1 MWANLGWPL
10 LAQAA
15 RMSDSLGSYGRAAV
29 TLAVLILPW
38 VIGVWLAKF
47 LRTPDYG
54 RRLGVILFALIV
66 GLAVNVLK
74 WPPRYGVDL
83 SGGVNLIYEVD
94 DSQRSAEDGPVPMD
108 QLIAAVT
115 KRVNPGGLKEVV
127 VRPYGERQ
135 VEIIIPKVESD
146 EAERIKEHISR
157 SGSLEFR
164 ILASNSTDRDLVGGA
179 MATPGREVRLG
190 DEVVA
195 RWVPLGANEEAQE
208 LASSSESIVR
218 DSTRGGKPIKEILV
232 LVDRH
237 NVSGQYLSRATVGPD
252 NDTGNFA
259 VDFQFNSTGA
269 QLFSQLTSE
278 NLPDR
283 ATNRSKNLAVIL
295 DGEIFTA
302 PSIRTVISD
311 RGQITSPSYI
321 DRAPVQALVDVLNA
335 GSLPAALKKDPVSQR
350 TTGPLLG
357 EDSIEKGKL
366 SIVVS
371 TAAVL
376 VFMLVYYRFAGLIA
390 CAALVMNVLL
400 TVGAMT
406 MFNAAFTLPGLA
418 GLVLTV
424 GMAVDANVLIYER
437 MREEQARGATM
448 KMAIRNGFD
457 RAFSAIF
464 DSNVTTLITAVIL
477 FFIGTDQV
485 KGFATTLFIGVAMS
499 MFTAIFCAR
508 VAMEIAERKKW
519 ITKLHLTQLIGHTN
533 FDFVAWMR
541 PAMILSA
548 LLIGAGLVTVVSR
561 GKGLLDIDFTGGVS
575 VEAVFDEPVADG
587 ETPVRKAVSS
597 ELPEDVRKQVREMLV
612 ATQST
617 ELKEEIQRELVGS
630 QPAVDAVTPEIQ
642 KQIDATFEQRLDELT
657 TLPDVAVS
665 SVQITGE
672 PEYKRFL
679 IDTSNPNI
687 EAVEAILSLLFKD
700 MKLARNSVEIG
711 EVAMITPSA
720 APAVTP
726 PPVITAPV
734 TSTTPP
740 APPTEASTDTSSDAT
755 PGGAC
760 GVVYQDAQPE
770 TGGATEAT
778 TSPPVATETPASD
791 VTAPAVTE
799 AAPAPTTSAPVPP
812 TTETPS
818 PAQISPLATP
828 APAGSRFDGGTRTTL
843 KFSQRLSQANLEKR
857 FREAAEALGVG
868 DVPFEA
874 TNAEQ
879 DAGATQAFKEWNVRV
894 ALAPEQA
901 SAVFA
906 KLKVELES
914 EPYFPSSSAIGG
926 QVAANTQWSAI
937 YALLASIVAI
947 AIYLWVRFQRLV
959 YGVAAVIALI
969 HDVLVA
975 LVALGAS
982 YYLADSLA
990 FLGVQQFKINLPII
1004 AAFLTIIGF
1013 SINDTI
1019 VIFDRM
1025 REVKGKSP
1033 KLTADMINLS
1043 LNQTLSRTILTSLT
1057 VFITVMIMYALGGQG
1072 IHGFAF
1078 CMLVGVLSGTYSTV
1092 FIAAPLVLWIGAAQ
1106 DVDSGRVKQ
1115 ETAVAASTRR

>member
-1 MWANLGWPL
+1 
-10 LAQAA
+10 
-15 RMSDSLGSYGRAAV
+15 
-29 TLAVLILPW
+29 
-38 VIGVWLAKF
+38 
-47 LRTPDYG
+47 
-54 RRLGVILFALIV
+54 
-66 GLAVNVLK
+66 
-74 WPPRYGVDL
+74 
-83 SGGVNLIYEVD
+83 
-94 DSQRSAEDGPVPMD
+94 
-108 QLIAAVT
+108 
-115 KRVNPGGLKEVV
+115 
-127 VRPYGERQ
+127 
-135 VEIIIPKVESD
+135 
-146 EAERIKEHISR
+146 
-157 SGSLEFR
+157 
-164 ILASNSTDRDLVGGA
+164 
-179 MATPGREVRLG
+179 
-190 DEVVA
+190 
-195 RWVPLGANEEAQE
+195 
-208 LASSSESIVR
+208 
-218 DSTRGGKPIKEILV
+218 
-232 LVDRH
+232 
-237 NVSGQYLSRATVGPD
+237 
-252 NDTGNFA
+252 
-259 VDFQFNSTGA
+259 
-269 QLFSQLTSE
+269 
-278 NLPDR
+278 
-283 ATNRSKNLAVIL
+283 
-295 DGEIFTA
+295 
-302 PSIRTVISD
+302 
-311 RGQITSPSYI
+311 
-321 DRAPVQALVDVLNA
+321 
-335 GSLPAALKKDPVSQR
+335 
-350 TTGPLLG
+350 
-357 EDSIEKGKL
+357 
-366 SIVVS
+366 
-371 TAAVL
+371 
-376 VFMLVYYRFAGLIA
+376 
-390 CAALVMNVLL
+390 
-400 TVGAMT
+400 
-406 MFNAAFTLPGLA
+406 
-418 GLVLTV
+418 
-424 GMAVDANVLIYER
+424 
-437 MREEQARGATM
+437 
-448 KMAIRNGFD
+448 
-457 RAFSAIF
+457 
-464 DSNVTTLITAVIL
+464 LITAVIL

-533 FDFVAWMR
+533 IDFVAWMR

-548 LLIGAGLVTVVSR
+548 LVIGAGLVTVVSR

-587 ETPVRKAVSS
+587 ETPVRQAVSS
-597 ELPEDVRKQVREMLV
+597 ELSEDIRKEVREMLV

-617 ELKEEIQRELVGS
+617 ELKQEIQRELVGS
-630 QPAVDAVTPEIQ
+630 QPAADAITPEIQ
-642 KQIDATFEQRLDELT
+642 KQIDASFEQRLDELT

-672 PEYKRFL
+672 PPYKRFL

-720 APAVTP
+720 ASASAAPAVSTPPLTDTPTTPASTTTP
-726 PPVITAPV
+726 PPAAP
-734 TSTTPP
+734 
-740 APPTEASTDTSSDAT
+740 ATETSSDAT

-770 TGGATEAT
+770 TGGTTETTTPPPTSTATPAAAT
-778 TSPPVATETPASD
+778 TT
-791 VTAPAVTE
+791 
-799 AAPAPTTSAPVPP
+799 PAPTTTSAPA
-812 TTETPS
+812 
-818 PAQISPLATP
+818 PAQISTP
-828 APAGSRFDGGTRTTL
+828 AATGSRFDGGTRTTF

-857 FREAAEALGVG
+857 FREAAETLGVG

-874 TNAEQ
+874 TNAEL
-879 DAGATQAFKEWNVRV
+879 DAGATQAFQEWNVRV

-901 SAVFA
+901 NAVFA
-906 KLKVELES
+906 KLKEKLES

-982 YYLADSLA
+982 YYLADYVPALSNL
-990 FLGVQQFKINLPII
+990 LMIDQFKINLPII

-1057 VFITVMIMYALGGQG
+1057 VFITVIIMYALGGQG

-1106 DVDSGRVKQ
+1106 DFEAVRAKP
-1115 ETAVAASTRR
+1115 ETAVAEATRR